1 MTAKGNETLI
11 TPLRF
16 SMVSEGI
23 YRSSYPAPVTYSFLE
38 SLNLRTLV
46 CLQPGD
52 LREELRIYCEDK
64 GIGIVEAE
72 VGINQEPF
80 VFMNEQ
86 AVREAIT
93 KVLDPAS
100 HPVLFFCNN
109 GRLRSSCITGCI
121 RKLNRW
127 CLTSIL
133 AEFDQFV
140 DDEGGVMDYRF
151 MESFR
156 YEMPVRINSASA

>member
-1 MTAKGNETLI
+1 
-11 TPLRF
+11 
-16 SMVSEGI
+16 MVSEGI
-23 YRSSYPAPVTYSFLE
+23 YRSSYPAPSTYPFLE
-38 SLNLRTLV
+38 TLNLRTLV
-46 CLQPGD
+46 CLQPSD
-52 LREELRIYCEDK
+52 LKEELRIYCKDR
-64 GIGIVEAE
+64 GIDIFEAE

-80 VFMNEQ
+80 VFMNEE
-86 AVREAIT
+86 AVREAIS

-109 GRLRSSCITGCI
+109 GRLRSSCVTGCI

-133 AEFDQFV
+133 AEFDKFV

-156 YEMPVRINSASA
+156 YEVPVRINSASV